1 MKRAIDNGLQQ
12 QPAIKWNLI
21 MHADES
27 NGIRYVTCKLK
38 ISTQSDE
45 EGGEDNQDNYLIFID
60 FSFAIIPL
68 HIYAKKKN
76 F

>member
-1 MKRAIDNGLQQ
+1 
-12 QPAIKWNLI
+12 

-38 ISTQSDE
+38 ISTQSKQ

-68 HIYAKKKN
+68 HIYAKKWN